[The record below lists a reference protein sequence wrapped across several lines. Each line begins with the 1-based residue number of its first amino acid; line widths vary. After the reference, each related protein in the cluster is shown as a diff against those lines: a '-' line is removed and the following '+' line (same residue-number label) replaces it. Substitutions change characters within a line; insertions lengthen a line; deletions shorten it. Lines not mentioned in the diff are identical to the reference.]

1 MLNKFNKTIHNK
13 YSRYFKFIFFLRYL
27 FAIFFLSITL
37 FLSIPNFFN
46 YEKRAIFIKEH
57 LNDYYNLKISGY
69 DKIEFQALPSPK
81 LKFINAN
88 INLDSKN
95 IKFKVK
101 NFMVYPK
108 LINIYNYENFKSKKI
123 ALKNNNIVLKNSDL
137 KFLINFYYKQKNK
150 IYIDNL
156 DLEIKDEIKSII
168 DIKKIKL
175 SNFGYNK
182 NLIRGEIFGKKF
194 KAKSRNNFE
203 SINFKILNSGFG
215 ANIRFDEERKNNLV
229 SGQLKSKIL
238 NTNIKLNFKYDN
250 KKLNFFN
257 SHFRNKNITFSSD
270 SLFVLNPF
278 LEINSKINIEDID
291 AKVFK
296 RLDLDALLKSKEMI
310 KELNIK
316 NEINYKSNRF
326 SNDLINNVNLKIDLA
341 YGRINYKKNFSVAEN
356 SFSCAGSINLL
367 DEYPLLFFDCSIIL
381 NNNKFLKKFS
391 TKSKDKYESLKFNI
405 KGNLNVLNNKINFK
419 NITTNKNY
427 KASKED
433 LKYFKKIFEDIVLD
447 ESFFE
452 IFNYEKIKQFILE
465 IS

>member
-13 YSRYFKFIFFLRYL
+13 YSRFFKFIFFLRYL

-46 YEKRAIFIKEH
+46 YEKRSVFIKDH
-57 LNDYYNLKISGY
+57 LRDYYNLKISGY

-81 LKFINAN
+81 LKFTNAN
-88 INLDSKN
+88 INFDSKN

-101 NFMVYPK
+101 NLIVYPK
-108 LINIYNYENFKSKKI
+108 LINIYNYENFKSRKI
-123 ALKNNNIVLKNSDL
+123 ALKKNNIVLKNSDL

-194 KAKSRNNFE
+194 KTKLKNNFE

-215 ANIRFDEERKNNLV
+215 ANIRFDDERKNNLV

-238 NTNIKLNFKYDN
+238 NTNIKLDFKYDK
-250 KKLNFFN
+250 KKLNIFN
-257 SHFRNKNITFSSD
+257 SHFKSKNITFSSD

-278 LEINSKINIEDID
+278 LEINSKIIIEDID
-291 AKVFK
+291 AKIFK
-296 RLDLDALLKSKEMI
+296 KFDLDALLKSKEVI

-316 NEINYKSNRF
+316 NEINYKSNKF
-326 SNDLINNVNLKIDLA
+326 SNDLIDNVNLKFDLA
-341 YGRINYKKNFSVAEN
+341 YGRINYKKNFLVSDN
-356 SFSCAGSINLL
+356 FFSCAGSINLL

-391 TKSKDKYESLKFNI
+391 TKSKDKYESLKYNI

-452 IFNYEKIKQFILE
+452 IFSYEKIKEFILE